1 MLDESK
7 WSDSQ
12 LHIFGERKE
21 SVKLLKEFLWSY
33 LCVAFRHAYVGM
45 AKHLAHRLNRH
56 TLFKRDE
63 RCEGMSCRM
72 RGKGKRDTCTKP

>member
-21 SVKLLKEFLWSY
+21 SVKLLKEFLGRY
-33 LCVAFRHAYVGM
+33 LCITLCHTYVAM
-45 AKHLAHRLNRH
+45 SEHLAHRFNRH
-56 TLFKRDE
+56 SLLKRDE
-63 RCEGMSCRM
+63 RGKGMSCRM
-72 RGKGKRDTCTKP
+72 RGKGKGYADS